1 MDSYKISRSNR
12 EILFSIFS
20 FMSEEFTPT
29 EEFIYNSSTNQ
40 YDSFQRLHQ
49 VENPSTIEDTK
60 RKFRTII
67 YPGQKNIK
75 IHKHNQVFEL
85 PASIRNI
92 TKRSTELI
100 ATIANQSN
108 GQLIVTEFFVKSEQ

>member
-1 MDSYKISRSNR
+1 
-12 EILFSIFS
+12 
-20 FMSEEFTPT
+20 MSEEFTPN

-40 YDSFQRLHQ
+40 YDLFEKLHQ
-49 VENPSTIEDTK
+49 VENPSAVEETK

-75 IHKHNQVFEL
+75 IHKHNQIFEL
-85 PASIRNI
+85 PASIRDI
-92 TKRSTELI
+92 TKRATELI

-108 GQLIVTEFFVKSEQ
+108 GQLIVTEFFVKSE